1 MKNFKRHLSTAIFV
15 IIALAILVPIGIW
28 QGKKDLYIQS
38 LEQKIQEFE
47 QAEKEKMDV
56 DTAKMADDNEGVM
69 HKISSIESSH
79 NPNAVS
85 PAGARGQY
93 QIMKSTWDEC
103 VELMK
108 VDWDYDTCW
117 NDPVK
122 NRAVGEYYFFK
133 RIPAMLKAY
142 DIPDN
147 TETRLACY
155 NGGIGRIVSAYRENP
170 THWKDH
176 LPQETQ
182 QYIIKYTKREL

>member
-1 MKNFKRHLSTAIFV
+1 MENFKRNLQTLIV
-15 IIALAILVPIGIW
+15 VLIIGGIALSFGW
-28 QGKKDLYIQS
+28 YNGKKQC
-38 LEQKIQEFE
+38 EQRFE
-47 QAEKEKMDV
+47 QEEKALMDI
-56 DTAKMADDNEGVM
+56 DSAKMAEHSNVM
-69 HKISSIESSH
+69 NKISAIESDH

-93 QIMKSTWDEC
+93 QIMESTWNEC

-108 VDWDYDTCW
+108 VDWDYDTYW
-117 NDPVK
+117 NDPAK

-142 DIPDN
+142 NVPDN

-155 NGGIGRIVSAYRENP
+155 NGGIGRIVSAYRKDP

-182 QYIIKYTKREL
+182 EYIVKYAKR